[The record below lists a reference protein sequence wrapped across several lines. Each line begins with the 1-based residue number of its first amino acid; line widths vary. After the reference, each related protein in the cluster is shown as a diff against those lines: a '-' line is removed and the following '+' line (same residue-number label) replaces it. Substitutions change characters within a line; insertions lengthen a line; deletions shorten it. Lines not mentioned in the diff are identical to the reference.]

1 MVKYDFS
8 KYLSL
13 QVNINN
19 LFDKTYYVSI
29 DTEEYNYGAP
39 RNATVKLKYTF

>member
-29 DTEEYNYGAP
+29 HTEEYNYGET